1 MTPMPFAIGV
11 KRAPRDYCG
20 APSFTG
26 SQQRLRLALPID
38 RLRRP

>member
-1 MTPMPFAIGV
+1 MTPMPFAISV
-11 KRAPRDYCG
+11 KKAPRVYCE

-26 SQQRLRLALPID
+26 SQQQLHLALPID